1 MDNIDL
7 DKYQLL
13 LKERLSFSEDD
24 NVLLLQG
31 PVGNF
36 FYEFSK
42 YISKQNATV
51 FKINFS
57 LAEEF
62 FYKKNKNVT
71 FYKDTLMEWPSFFV
85 KFIKQNSINKVYIL
99 NDSRPYHEPI
109 VDLCIKYK
117 IDLYVFEDGYFR
129 PGYITLEPYG
139 VNGNSHINKFALNE
153 FDNVMDIK
161 ELNFKLQNKFI
172 SRVKFSLISNLNFIF
187 CSNYSSYRPLN
198 SYYWAKRLIKSY
210 LIFFIS
216 FCKDSITFKMLKK
229 SNKKKFFVPLQVFD
243 DTQIRFHSSYE
254 SNFDFIDEI
263 FNQIE
268 KINRENFIIMFKQH
282 PGDRG
287 QINYKKYIQKKIK
300 KNNLSANISFSVVT
314 PVKKFIE
321 ICDGVILINSTSG
334 IESLREGKEV
344 LVKGNAIYGSMCHR
358 NEIKDFIEEI
368 ISNRISRTT
377 YRSVILNNLKKLTQ
391 VKASF
396 YK

>member
-1 MDNIDL
+1 MEIDQYKKLNIR
-7 DKYQLL
+7 K
-13 LKERLSFSEDD
+13 LSFDSSN

-31 PVGNF
+31 PKGNF
-36 FYEFSK
+36 FSEFAK
-42 YISKQNATV
+42 YINSFGARV
-51 FKINFS
+51 YKINFS
-57 LAEEF
+57 LAEDY
-62 FYKKNKNVT
+62 FYSEKDST
-71 FYKDTLMEWPSFFV
+71 FYHGRIEKWPSFFKNFV
-85 KFIKQNSINKVYIL
+85 IRNKINRVYLL
-99 NDSRPYHEPI
+99 NDCRPYHQNIIQISKDYNLEI
-109 VDLCIKYK
+109 F
-117 IDLYVFEDGYFR
+117 VFEDGYFR
-129 PGYITLEPYG
+129 PGHITLEPYG

-268 KINRENFIIMFKQH
+268 NINRENFIIMFKQH